1 MLNNKKTEE
10 KLSQIETP
18 SEKKR
23 RLLRLVSDDQKK
35 DDQYQQLRNKL
46 MELEIF
52 EDTLVIKSDE
62 WWDIQNQYKDC
73 NRELQQRYN
82 ELYDIS
88 FKRCKEGESV

>member
-1 MLNNKKTEE
+1 MLKNKKTEE

-35 DDQYQQLRNKL
+35 DDQYQQLKNKL
-46 MELEIF
+46 KELEIF

-62 WWDIQNQYKDC
+62 WWDIQNQH
-73 NRELQQRYN
+73 ELCRVKLQKRSS